1 MRWFRRKQA
10 TPPARMDAH
19 EARIVSAWGF
29 TEAEW
34 QALSDQYRANLRTN
48 YTKAPRYIA

>member
-1 MRWFRRKQA
+1 MSWFRRKPA

-19 EARIVSAWGF
+19 EARIVSAWGH
-29 TEAEW
+29 TEQSW
-34 QALSDQYRANLRTN
+34 LALTDQKRANLRTN

>member
-1 MRWFRRKQA
+1 
-10 TPPARMDAH
+10 MDAH